1 MKKLVLGLLLTNSLM
16 FAYSYKYSF
25 GDAVSYQGHKNNS
38 GWKGIVVDRA
48 DGRYKVKITDVE
60 LNGGMFSLG
69 LSATPCTGNESLSY
83 DDTGKK
89 IWVPEYCIGMK
100 AEEEDSSSG
109 WATAGKILL
118 GLAALS
124 VASQMSQSSSHHEQG
139 NIKVIN
145 KCSMPMYV
153 AIRYVPYGSSDF
165 STKYWWSFDAHE
177 SDYLVDGSNHK
188 RLRTKN
194 TVLFYYAEE
203 KTKRANKYKIEG
215 DHNVKIQGK
224 TYGMKKIIDKEGDT
238 EIVLRCY

>member
-25 GDAVSYQGHKNNS
+25 GDAVSYYGYENNS

-48 DGRYKVKITDVE
+48 DGRYKVKITDIE
-60 LNGGMFSLG
+60 INGGMF
-69 LSATPCTGNESLSY
+69 ATQLNASSCTGNEDLSY
-83 DDTGKK
+83 DDTGKR
-89 IWVPEYCIGMK
+89 IWVPEYCIGIK

-124 VASQMSQSSSHHEQG
+124 VASQMYQSSSHHEQG

-145 KCSMPMYV
+145 KCSMPMRI
-153 AIRYVPYGSSDF
+153 AIRYVPDGSSDF
-165 STKYWWSFDAHE
+165 STEYWWNFNANETS
-177 SDYLVDGSNHK
+177 YLYKNDKG
-188 RLRTKN
+188 LRTKN
-194 TVLFYYAEE
+194 AVLFYYAEE

-224 TYGMKKIIDKEGDT
+224 TYGMKKIVDKEGDT